1 MDNLDV
7 QKGFWV
13 IIFKISTTKAILKT
27 MTISQTNPTIVRGGS
42 KSAPYYPRDIDT
54 GLATLRDKVDLVG
67 LFLIQKCASV
77 GVGSAGAATH
87 SERLSLQAMGG
98 FGKLLGSS

>member
-1 MDNLDV
+1 
-7 QKGFWV
+7 
-13 IIFKISTTKAILKT
+13 
-27 MTISQTNPTIVRGGS
+27 MTISQTKPTIVRGGS

-77 GVGSAGAATH
+77 GGGSAGAATH
-87 SERLSLQAMGG
+87 GGRLNLQAMGS
-98 FGKLLGSS
+98 FGKLLGN